1 MGATETVT
9 AKVPR
14 DVKEKLNRHGVNVSA
29 LIRETLEKEAERL
42 ETEERGRLIDEAAEL
57 LKDIPMKNLIE
68 DIRRDRDER

>member
-14 DVKEKLNRHGVNVSA
+14 EIKQKLNRHGVNVSA

-42 ETEERGRLIDEAAEL
+42 ESEEMSRLIDEAAEL
-57 LKDIPMKNLIE
+57 LKDVPIENLVE
-68 DIRRDRDER
+68 DIRRGRDEG

>member
-29 LIRETLEKEAERL
+29 FIRETLEKEAERL

>member
-9 AKVPR
+9 AKAPKEL
-14 DVKEKLNRHGVNVSA
+14 KEKLNRHGVNVSA

-42 ETEERGRLIDEAAEL
+42 EAEETDRIVDEVAEL
-57 LKDIPMKNLIE
+57 LQDIPTKNIIE

>member
-9 AKVPR
+9 AKVPKEL
-14 DVKEKLNRHGVNVSA
+14 KEKLNRHGVNVSA

-42 ETEERGRLIDEAAEL
+42 EAEETDRIVDEVAEL
-57 LKDIPMKNLIE
+57 LQDIPTKNIIE

>member
-14 DVKEKLNRHGVNVSA
+14 EIKEKLNHHGVNVSA
-29 LIRETLEKEAERL
+29 LIRETLEREAERL
-42 ETEERGRLIDEAAEL
+42 DAEERDRLVDEAAEL
-57 LKDIPMKNLIE
+57 LRDIPMKNLIE

>member
-14 DVKEKLNRHGVNVSA
+14 EIKEKLNRHGVNVSA

-42 ETEERGRLIDEAAEL
+42 ESEEMKLLIDEAAEL
-57 LKDIPMKNLIE
+57 LNNVPMKNLIE
-68 DIRRDRDER
+68 NIRRDRDEI